1 MQGGVCGQLMLGT
14 ILPDPRGGVVVSTDL
29 RLRHRVA
36 FIIDELDALRDA
48 LIHLLILLLLVTR
61 ALRDE
66 TRVQPSLS
74 ARDCL
79 IWDVH
84 PQRGI
89 LRDNHPRNSRSR

>member
-1 MQGGVCGQLMLGT
+1 MVSTCMQGRVCGQLMLGT

-61 ALRDE
+61 ALRVTKLE
-66 TRVQPSLS
+66 
-74 ARDCL
+74 
-79 IWDVH
+79 
-84 PQRGI
+84 
-89 LRDNHPRNSRSR
+89 RSRHRVPAIA